1 MRKNLFVIAFVFAVA
16 AGAVC
21 AQAPDDS
28 AAFAEANRSYAQG
41 DYGAARD
48 AYDKLARS
56 GTVNPALFL
65 NLGHAEYRLGN
76 GVQAAINYRRALA
89 LDPGNAAAR
98 ASLEHVMASLGLPA
112 PGLGAPEIAGRY
124 ISFDLLVLL
133 GSIAFWLGII
143 AVTYAIFSVERKNG
157 LAVAGVLA
165 ALLGATAAAVGW
177 AGDTRIALA
186 RTSIV
191 TSDAVD
197 ARSTPADNGKKLS
210 DLPRGT
216 PVNVI
221 AARDDWSLVRLPIGV
236 DGWVRSSALEP
247 VLPKAPPTSP

>member
-1 MRKNLFVIAFVFAVA
+1 MRKHILVTAVLFAAAVMA
-16 AGAVC
+16 AA
-21 AQAPDDS
+21 AQSPDDT
-28 AAFAEANRSYAQG
+28 AFAEANRSYAQG

-48 AYDKLARS
+48 AYDKLARA
-56 GTVNPALFL
+56 GTENPALFL

-112 PGLGAPEIAGRY
+112 PGLGAAEIAGRY
-124 ISFDLLVLL
+124 IPFDLLVLL
-133 GSIAFWLGII
+133 GNLAFWIGIV
-143 AVTYAIFSVERKNG
+143 AVVFAVFSVRRRNG
-157 LAVAGVLA
+157 LAAAGVLI
-165 ALLGATAAAVGW
+165 ALLGATAVAVAW

-186 RTSIV
+186 RTSVV
-191 TSDAVD
+191 TADAVD

-216 PVNVI
+216 PVKVV

-247 VLPKAPPTSP
+247 VLPGALPAAP